1 LGTNLFAHG
10 FSTHEAAYITE
21 LNFSHNLRHFD
32 FLRVL
37 ENDARWGKKWISFV
51 LKRQMHRTWRFTLF
65 ACRANDGN
73 LGLLLHHTPRSLFLR
88 IRFQPLPPCAGRYT
102 TCIISS
108 LYRLS
113 TFFFG
118 CSLNL
123 CFFFHV
129 RTTRW
134 SNNTF
139 CKHVGKLKTQLQW
152 SLQSFEVILVLY
164 SIIGLSA
171 YSLTRY
177 PSTVINP
184 NDNGNRKWFSGKIIT
199 QNIRKHYREN
209 FKCCPQPTGK
219 VWCNSSDEASL

>member
-1 LGTNLFAHG
+1 MELSLYHHHREHKEFFFWELIFFAHG

-21 LNFSHNLRHFD
+21 LNFSQNLRHFD

-108 LYRLS
+108 LYRLLTVFLAAHS
-113 TFFFG
+113 ICVFFFS
-118 CSLNL
+118 C
-123 CFFFHV
+123 
-129 RTTRW
+129 
-134 SNNTF
+134 SNN
-139 CKHVGKLKTQLQW
+139 
-152 SLQSFEVILVLY
+152 EVV
-164 SIIGLSA
+164 
-171 YSLTRY
+171 
-177 PSTVINP
+177 
-184 NDNGNRKWFSGKIIT
+184 
-199 QNIRKHYREN
+199 E
-209 FKCCPQPTGK
+209 
-219 VWCNSSDEASL
+219 